1 MRLIGIADG
10 GGGGQRMRLDDF
22 WTKDFWL
29 FVAKAMVVLLF
40 AVSPRTLIGP
50 SNLLSREQE
59 SKRPKT
65 PKHILR
71 ADRLQVSRS
80 DRATRGPGSRSARAE
95 ILQCPSEGALL
106 GVRPASEMPLRAAA
120 ELSKPGY
127 LRPYDGAPPES
138 HSSLPG

>member
-1 MRLIGIADG
+1 MRWDL
-10 GGGGQRMRLDDF
+10 F

-50 SNLLSREQE
+50 THLLSREQE

-71 ADRLQVSRS
+71 ADRVQVSR
-80 DRATRGPGSRSARAE
+80 REHAAKGPGAGPARAE
-95 ILQCPSEGALL
+95 ILLALAEGALRS
-106 GVRPASEMPLRAAA
+106 GQPAPEIPLRAAS

-127 LRPYDGAPPES
+127 LRPYEGSPPETHAS
-138 HSSLPG
+138 PPG

>member
-1 MRLIGIADG
+1 MRLIGNAERGLG
-10 GGGGQRMRLDDF
+10 GRRMRLNLF

-29 FVAKAMVVLLF
+29 FVARAMVVLLF

-50 SNLLSREQE
+50 SNLLSRQQE

-71 ADRLQVSRS
+71 ADRLEVSRTE
-80 DRATRGPGSRSARAE
+80 RAAKGPGSEAARAE
-95 ILQCPSEGALL
+95 ILLGRAEVALPSARIDPEI
-106 GVRPASEMPLRAAA
+106 PLRAAA

-127 LRPYDGAPPES
+127 LKPYDGVPPES
-138 HSSLPG
+138 HSSPPG